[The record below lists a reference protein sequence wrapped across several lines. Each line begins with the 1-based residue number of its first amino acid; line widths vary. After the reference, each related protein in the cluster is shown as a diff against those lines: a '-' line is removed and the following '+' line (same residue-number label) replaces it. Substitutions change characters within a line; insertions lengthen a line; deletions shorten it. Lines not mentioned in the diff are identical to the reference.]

1 MKTDEGKRLK
11 LFMES
16 EGMQQDELAAL
27 VRKTQPHISKY
38 FSGVL
43 KVPLSVVKILH
54 LKRDLN
60 YTWFFHGT
68 GSKKVHEKDKP
79 TLLTDIRELNA
90 MIGVIVANQESMRD
104 LINKLSRDFYASK
117 NEKRDTT
124 GTQS

>member
-1 MKTDEGKRLK
+1 MKTDEGKRLR
-11 LFMES
+11 LFMEK
-16 EGMQQDELAAL
+16 EGMQQEELAAL
-27 VRKTQPHISKY
+27 VRKSQPHISKY

-43 KVPLSVVKILH
+43 KIPLEVVKTLH
-54 LKRDLN
+54 LHRDLN

-68 GSKKVHEKDKP
+68 GNMKVHTKDKP

-90 MIGVIVANQESMRD
+90 MMGVVVASQETMRD
-104 LINKLSRDFYASK
+104 LILKLSRDFYADK